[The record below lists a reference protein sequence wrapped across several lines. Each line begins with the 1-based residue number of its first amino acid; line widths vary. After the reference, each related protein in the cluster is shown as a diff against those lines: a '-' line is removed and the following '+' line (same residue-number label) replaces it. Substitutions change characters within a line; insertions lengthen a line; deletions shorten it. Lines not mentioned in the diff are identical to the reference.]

1 MVAGSIFLAHNG
13 NMMIGAI
20 DCGTH
25 QVSSAGIT
33 ADVFFINMLLVNS
46 GSYQRAVRCQH
57 ITAKLGEQLNIAHA
71 CRYKHLFKH
80 LAHAFADCQ
89 YIVILLL
96 RLIGNAD
103 TAAEVD
109 KGDMRAG
116 FFLQLNCQLEQN
128 TCQLRIVF
136 IGNGIRSQEG
146 MNTEILY
153 ALALEDFISLNN
165 LLMSH
170 TVFCIAGVIH
180 NVVGNGKMSAGIVT
194 AADGFRNVGNLLQKV
209 NMSNIIQID
218 GYIQFTSQFKV
229 LCRSCIG
236 GEHNLALLKA
246 YGIAHLQLG
255 IGGTVGTAALFAQD
269 LEQIG
274 VRCSLYCEIFFKALV
289 PGKSLVNQT
298 RGATDAGL
306 IIQME
311 GSRILRY
318 DFF

>member
-1 MVAGSIFLAHNG
+1 
-13 NMMIGAI
+13 
-20 DCGTH
+20 
-25 QVSSAGIT
+25 
-33 ADVFFINMLLVNS
+33 
-46 GSYQRAVRCQH
+46 
-57 ITAKLGEQLNIAHA
+57 
-71 CRYKHLFKH
+71 
-80 LAHAFADCQ
+80 
-89 YIVILLL
+89 
-96 RLIGNAD
+96 
-103 TAAEVD
+103 
-109 KGDMRAG
+109 MRAG
-116 FFLQLNCQLEQN
+116 FFLQLNCQFEQN

-136 IGNGIRSQEG
+136 VGNGIRSQEG

-153 ALALEDFISLNN
+153 ALTLEDFISLNN
-165 LLMSH
+165 LFMSH

-194 AADGFRNVGNLLQKV
+194 AADCFRNVGNLFQKV

-246 YGIAHLQLG
+246 YGIAHQKLG
-255 IGGTVGTAALFAQD
+255 IGGAVGTAALFAQN
-269 LEQIG
+269 LQQIG
-274 VRCSLYCEIFFKALV
+274 VRCSLYCEIFFKTLI
-289 PGKSLVNQT
+289 PGKGLVHQT

-311 GSRILRY
+311 RSRILGN

>member
-1 MVAGSIFLAHNG
+1 M
-13 NMMIGAI
+13 
-20 DCGTH
+20 C
-25 QVSSAGIT
+25 
-33 ADVFFINMLLVNS
+33 
-46 GSYQRAVRCQH
+46 
-57 ITAKLGEQLNIAHA
+57 
-71 CRYKHLFKH
+71 
-80 LAHAFADCQ
+80 
-89 YIVILLL
+89 
-96 RLIGNAD
+96 
-103 TAAEVD
+103 
-109 KGDMRAG
+109 AG
-116 FFLQLNCQLEQN
+116 FFFQLYCQFEQN

-136 IGNGIRSQEG
+136 VGNGIRSQEG

-153 ALALEDFISLNN
+153 ALTLEDFISLNN
-165 LLMSH
+165 LFMSH

-194 AADGFRNVGNLLQKV
+194 AADCFRNVGNLFQKV

-255 IGGTVGTAALFAQD
+255 IGGTVGTAALFAQN
-269 LEQIG
+269 LQQIG
-274 VRCSLYCEIFFKALV
+274 VRCSLYCEIFFETIV
-289 PGKSLVNQT
+289 PGKSLVHQT

-306 IIQME
+306 IIHME
-311 GSRILRY
+311 RSRILGN

>member
-1 MVAGSIFLAHNG
+1 MVGT
-13 NMMIGAI
+13 I
-20 DCGTH
+20 DSGTH

-33 ADVFFINMLLVNS
+33 ADIFLIDMLLVNS
-46 GSYQRAVRCQH
+46 GSYQSAIRCQH
-57 ITAKLGEQLNIAHA
+57 VTAKLGEQLNITHA
-71 CRYKHLFKH
+71 CRNKHLFKH

-96 RLIGNAD
+96 RLVGNTD

-109 KGDMRAG
+109 KGDMRTG
-116 FFLQLNCQLEQN
+116 FFLQLYCQLKQN
-128 TCQLRIVF
+128 TCQFRIVF
-136 IGNGIRSQEG
+136 VGNGIRSQEC

-153 ALALEDFISLNN
+153 ALALENFISFDN

-194 AADGFRNVGNLLQKV
+194 AADGFRNIGNLFQKV
-209 NMSNIIQID
+209 NMSNIIKID
-218 GYIQFTSQFKV
+218 VYIQFTSQLEI

-246 YGIAHLQLG
+246 YGIAHQKLG
-255 IGGTVGTAALFAQD
+255 IGGAVGTATLFAQN
-269 LEQIG
+269 LQQIG
-274 VRCSLYCEIFFKALV
+274 VRSSLYCEIFFKALV
-289 PGKSLVNQT
+289 PGKSLVHQT

-311 GSRILRY
+311 RSRILGN